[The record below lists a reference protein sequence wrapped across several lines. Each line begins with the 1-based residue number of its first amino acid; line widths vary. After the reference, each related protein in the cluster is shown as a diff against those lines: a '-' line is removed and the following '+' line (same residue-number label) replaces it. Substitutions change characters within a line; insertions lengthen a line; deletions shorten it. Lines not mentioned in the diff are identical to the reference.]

1 MADFLCWNFGG
12 RKIVFRGVDGKEN
25 VTISGGFTRKNQE
38 NCLKI
43 Y

>member
-1 MADFLCWNFGG
+1 MANFLCLNFGG
-12 RKIVFRGVDGKEN
+12 RKKIFRGVFGKEN
-25 VTISGGFTRKNQE
+25 VTISGGFTLKNQE